1 MVLDRHN
8 GKTIPRFLVYDIIC
22 LENEDVSKMH
32 FDDRLK
38 CIEKNI
44 IYPRNEATKRGLLD
58 RTREPFSIRA
68 KQFWEVTTAAALL
81 GEKFAK
87 SLAHEPDGLIFQ
99 PKNEPY
105 VGGRCDD
112 ILKWKPADQNSVDFK
127 LKIVEESGVGYVL
140 WNCIINE

>member
-58 RTREPFSIRA
+58 RSREPFSIRN

-99 PKNEPY
+99 PKNE
-105 VGGRCDD
+105 VR
-112 ILKWKPADQNSVDFK
+112 IIESISNSNHNQC
-127 LKIVEESGVGYVL
+127 LNL
-140 WNCIINE
+140 